1 MAVLHKQDYQEV
13 IELLLLLLEILLL
26 LFIMLVVGVIPRCY
40 GGVFGGWI
48 AVDSICVRNG
58 VECNPLVTWVRIEA
72 CEVVDVGCLGCCGF
86 HFSFCGLDIYI

>member
-1 MAVLHKQDYQEV
+1 M
-13 IELLLLLLEILLL
+13 
-26 LFIMLVVGVIPRCY
+26 IPGRD

-48 AVDSICVRNG
+48 AVDSICVRDG

-72 CEVVDVGCLGCCGF
+72 SEVVDVF